1 MTQNELGALVFT
13 GIILGTFFSI
23 AIIFIAMGVY
33 KQKKIEKAYRNNKDL
48 QRAKRDWE
56 CINVKHNELREK
68 HKQIMNAIDTELSR
82 RPYLTKVKV
91 FEQEKELE
99 RLRHELKVIEP
110 KVKNAYDLQRKLYLE
125 WRELRVKYGI
135 YNID

>member
-1 MTQNELGALVFT
+1 MTSNQATLLFVGV
-13 GIILGTFFSI
+13 ILGVFAII
-23 AIIFIAMGVY
+23 AIIFIVMGVY
-33 KQKKIEKAYRNNKDL
+33 RQKKIEKAYRNHKDL
-48 QRAKRDWE
+48 QKAKRDWE
-56 CINVKHNELREK
+56 CVNVKHNELREER
-68 HKQIMNAIDTELSR
+68 KQIMNTIDTELSR

-99 RLRHELKVIEP
+99 KLRHELEVIEP
-110 KVKNAYDLQRKLYLE
+110 KVQNAYEVQRKLYIE